1 MINTRTNPKCSFSH
15 IARGDHAN
23 IIHMTHTRKMA
34 HETLINKGN
43 ILQKSGIMSVSLVY
57 VDLGGKRIL
66 IMWVDLQTLKRLY
79 IDSHM

>member
-1 MINTRTNPKCSFSH
+1 
-15 IARGDHAN
+15 
-23 IIHMTHTRKMA
+23 MA